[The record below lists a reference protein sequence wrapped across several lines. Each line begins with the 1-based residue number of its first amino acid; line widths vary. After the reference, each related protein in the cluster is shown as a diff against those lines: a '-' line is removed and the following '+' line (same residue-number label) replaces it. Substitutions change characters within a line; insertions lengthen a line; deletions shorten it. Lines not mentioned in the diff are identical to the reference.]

1 MTDTDATDT
10 NTAAPEPAAPAEGT
24 FSSLRIPTYRRLW
37 LAGLFTFAAVAMQTT
52 VRSFLAF
59 DLTQRNS
66 ALGLVLLAMGVPM
79 LIFTPVGGIA
89 ADRFP
94 KRLVLVTSISMMWLP
109 AAFVAGA
116 LLADRLE
123 FWMLVGSSVLQGAAF
138 SLMAPT
144 RMAFSAEL
152 VGRERLTNAIL
163 LAQISMNGT
172 RVLGPSIAG
181 AVIGIETLGA
191 TAVYLAVAALLLVSI
206 ALAVSLPPG
215 LPRATGSTRSPL
227 GDLVDGL
234 RYVRSTPPV
243 LWPVLMGITVVATA
257 FPYVAFLASLV
268 DDVFDR
274 SAEWLGFLST
284 TGAIGAVVSSLVIA
298 RRGTKDLG
306 DHTVAVVAIAFGAFV
321 VLLGVTPTIEAAL
334 LVVLLTGAANAA
346 FQALNNSLVLLRAEE
361 QYHGRVQSLQML
373 GFSAFGI
380 FAAPL
385 GAVADVIGLRTTLIV
400 MGCFSMA
407 AVIVLHL
414 VILRTVPREHP
425 GT

>member
-1 MTDTDATDT
+1 MTDTVRHASGPSEGRSDDAG
-10 NTAAPEPAAPAEGT
+10 GT
-24 FSSLRIPTYRRLW
+24 FSSLRIATYRRLW

-52 VRSFLAF
+52 ARSFLAF

-79 LIFTPVGGIA
+79 LIFTPIGGIA

-94 KRLVLVTSISMMWLP
+94 KRLVLVVSITLMWLP
-109 AAFVAGA
+109 AAGIAGV

-123 FWMLVGSSVLQGAAF
+123 YWMLVASSVLQGAAF

-181 AVIGIETLGA
+181 AMIGIETLGA
-191 TAVYLAVAALLLVSI
+191 TAVYLSI
-206 ALAVSLPPG
+206 AVLLTISIGLAVSLPPG
-215 LPRATGSTRSPL
+215 LPRAGGPTRSPL

-243 LWPVLMGITVVATA
+243 LWPVIMGITVVATA

-284 TGAIGAVVSSLVIA
+284 TGAIGAIISSLVIA
-298 RRGTKDLG
+298 RRGSKDLG
-306 DHTVAVVAIAFGAFV
+306 DHTVAVVAMAFGAFV
-321 VLLGVTPTIEAAL
+321 AVLGVTPTIEVAL
-334 LVVLLTGAANAA
+334 LVVLLTGAANSA
-346 FQALNNSLVLLRAEE
+346 FQALNNSLVLLRADE

-385 GAVADVIGLRTTLIV
+385 GAVADAIGLRTTLVV

-407 AVIVLHL
+407 AVIALHL
-414 VILRTVPREHP
+414 IILRTVPRGP
-425 GT
+425 SGR